1 MAFSQHKPTKK
12 NKMAAA
18 DFEKMVELIED
29 IKENMPDAHYMAMMN
44 FMKKIFEAMP
54 QDQVV
59 NLEDEVEELEYEEAY
74 LLEDEVEDL
83 RAEVEDLRAE
93 VKHLKILKWE
103 GEQTQ
108 DILDITNCAYM
119 EEFTKIMKLVPIEKK
134 EMVAKID
141 CHGFGLVKLM
151 EAEKL

>member
-59 NLEDEVEELEYEEAY
+59 NLEDDVEELEY
-74 LLEDEVEDL
+74 EVEDL